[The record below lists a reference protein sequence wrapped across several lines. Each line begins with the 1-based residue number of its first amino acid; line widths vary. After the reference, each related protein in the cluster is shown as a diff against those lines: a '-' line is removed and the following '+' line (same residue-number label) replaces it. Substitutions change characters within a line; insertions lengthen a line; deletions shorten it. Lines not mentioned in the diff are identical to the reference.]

1 VKAREHRAIGDT
13 ATGGAH
19 VNLGSESADERFVL
33 RYGDVVA
40 LSGDF
45 FLPDNSPVLDQD
57 NTDPSPEALIS
68 GGLFTLATIPGDKAT
83 RLGTRDEL
91 ICALKV
97 MAEDEASTD
106 PRFAPGGAFADFMSG
121 SSALLTGVEKRVRD
135 RFLTLGATN
144 TDHFVAPDGDDTA
157 ARRDGLRVGRYDSA
171 VLAYRS
177 LHQVAIDK
185 ACRLGRE
192 GGDVSEAMAREAAA
206 QHFLTDAFAAGH
218 LRTPVAAIR
227 GFWQM
232 KHPCFWERLRRK
244 VASDTAS
251 ALKELGGPLR
261 LLPASLLY
269 SRTLLAVKRRTAG
282 YPVIS
287 LGDLLAKVF
296 HDWDNSHGLR
306 LEAGGVLFGDGCL
319 EQGVTKRLV
328 LAAVRAGIDDIEAAF
343 YLGTL
348 GRRLSGQQLYQA
360 VRTATGA
367 PGDVFLAETKIPK
380 PSADNPP
387 QNWHAGDVE
396 ALWASPIVGSTG
408 TTVGQAVAEVLEAG
422 QELPRRLD
430 CLGHGIVDELGLPAL
445 PGLRQWA
452 SRKACEAYH
461 HGFMTKLA
469 ADPKDTVLDIINSTD
484 FLVDFRITRRTREVD
499 KST

>member
-13 ATGGAH
+13 ATGGAQ
-19 VNLGSESADERFVL
+19 VNLGGRSADERFVL

-45 FLPDNSPVLDQD
+45 FLPDDCPVLDQD
-57 NTDPSPEALIS
+57 NTASSPEALIS
-68 GGLFTLATIPGDKAT
+68 GGLFTLATIPGDKGT
-83 RLGTRDEL
+83 QVGTRDEI

-97 MAEDEASTD
+97 MAEDEATAD
-106 PRFAPGGAFADFMSG
+106 PRFAPGGRFADFKA
-121 SSALLTGVEKRVRD
+121 SSAALLTSVEKRVRD

-144 TDHFVAPDGDDTA
+144 TDHFVVPDGQDTA

-177 LHQVAIDK
+177 LHQVAIEK
-185 ACRLGRE
+185 ACRLGRAD
-192 GGDVSEAMAREAAA
+192 GDLSEAMAREAAA

-218 LRTPVAAIR
+218 LRTPVAGIR
-227 GFWQM
+227 DFWQRR
-232 KHPCFWERLRRK
+232 HPCFWERLQRK
-244 VASDTAS
+244 VASDTAA
-251 ALKELGGPLR
+251 ALRELGGPLR
-261 LLPASLLY
+261 LLPASFLY
-269 SRTLLAVKRRTAG
+269 RRTLLAVKRRTAG

-296 HDWDNSHGLR
+296 HDWDNCHGLR
-306 LEAGGVLFGDGCL
+306 LEGGGVLFGDGCL
-319 EQGVTKRLV
+319 DEGVTKRLV

-343 YLGTL
+343 GLGAS
-348 GRRLSGQQLYQA
+348 GRRLSGQRLYQA

-367 PGDVFLAETKIPK
+367 PGEVFLAETKIPK

-387 QNWHAGDVE
+387 QNWRAADVE

-430 CLGHGIVDELGLPAL
+430 CLGHGIVNELRLPAL

-461 HGFMTKLA
+461 HGFMNSLA
-469 ADPKDTVLDIINSTD
+469 RDPKGTVLDIIKPSGFPLD
-484 FLVDFRITRRTREVD
+484 
-499 KST
+499 SG